1 MQTRTVDYSQSASEY
16 AAHRRVHM
24 GVFRELC
31 AWSSLAPGSNV
42 LEVGC
47 GTGNYITAVAETSG
61 CLAYGVD
68 PSSEMLARFYEGRVR
83 RLVGRAEEL
92 AFADGV
98 LDLVFSVDV
107 IHHVCDKGAFYR
119 EAARVL
125 APGGRLCTVT
135 DSADMIRRREILSG
149 YFPETVEIELGRYP
163 GIAQLE
169 AWMDAASLERFR
181 LAAVEE
187 PYEIT
192 SAQPFRDRAYSSLRL
207 IPTEAWRAGI
217 ERLERDL
224 ARGPIQGAARYACVW
239 ARKPVA

>member
-1 MQTRTVDYSQSASEY
+1 MQTRTVDYNQSASEY
-16 AAHRRVHM
+16 ATHRMVHA
-24 GVFRELC
+24 GVFRELR
-31 AWSSLAPGSNV
+31 AWTMLSPGARV

-61 CLAYGVD
+61 CFACGLD
-68 PSSEMLARFYEGRVR
+68 PSSEMLARVSAIQVR
-83 RLVGRAEEL
+83 RLLGRAEEL
-92 AFADGV
+92 TFANDV
-98 LDLVFSVDV
+98 FDLIFSIDV
-107 IHHVCDKGAFYR
+107 IHHVGDKAAFYR

-149 YFPETVEIELGRYP
+149 YFPETVEIELDRYP
-163 GIAQLE
+163 RIAQLQT
-169 AWMDAASLERFR
+169 WMGMAGLETFR
-181 LAAVEE
+181 VAAVEE
-187 PYEIT
+187 QYEIT
-192 SAQPFRDRAYSSLRL
+192 SAQPFRDRAYSALRL
-207 IPTEAWRAGI
+207 IPMGAWRAGV

>member
-1 MQTRTVDYSQSASEY
+1 MQTRTVDYNQSASEY
-16 AAHRRVHM
+16 ATHRMVHA

-31 AWSSLAPGSNV
+31 AWAGLSTRERV
-42 LEVGC
+42 LEIGC

-61 CLAYGVD
+61 CFACGLD
-68 PSSEMLARFYEGRVR
+68 PSSEMLARVRAVRVCR
-83 RLVGRAEEL
+83 VLGRAEEL
-92 AFADGV
+92 IFADDV
-98 LDLVFSVDV
+98 FALVFSVDV
-107 IHHVCDKGAFYR
+107 IHHVGDKAAFHR

-149 YFPETVEIELGRYP
+149 YFPETVEIELGRYAR
-163 GIAQLE
+163 IAQLQ
-169 AWMDAASLERFR
+169 AWMDMAGLETFR
-181 LAAVEE
+181 VAAVEE
-187 PYEIT
+187 QYEIT

-207 IPTEAWRAGI
+207 IPVEAWRAGM